1 MKRENTVPIW
11 FGQTAPYANLGKTK
25 NHGYEIEAEWRD
37 NISDFQYYLKA
48 GFSFQEN
55 RVVFRDDPINRLEYQ
70 KSAGKPIGYLSRL
83 DQIDINRSWDD
94 VYNTPASIW
103 QNDIRQPGDFIYN
116 DYNGDGVIDDNDK
129 VPMKLTSDPAYT
141 YSFTL
146 GFNYKNFGFRALFY
160 GVAGVEKR
168 TSFCGNSLMIMIWH
182 GLKVWNVG
190 TGIMWTPIGRVLV

>member
-1 MKRENTVPIW
+1 M
-11 FGQTAPYANLGKTK
+11 
-25 NHGYEIEAEWRD
+25 
-37 NISDFQYYLKA
+37 
-48 GFSFQEN
+48 
-55 RVVFRDDPINRLEYQ
+55 VFRDDPINRLEYQ

-190 TGIMWTPIGRVLV
+190 TGIMWMPIGRVLV